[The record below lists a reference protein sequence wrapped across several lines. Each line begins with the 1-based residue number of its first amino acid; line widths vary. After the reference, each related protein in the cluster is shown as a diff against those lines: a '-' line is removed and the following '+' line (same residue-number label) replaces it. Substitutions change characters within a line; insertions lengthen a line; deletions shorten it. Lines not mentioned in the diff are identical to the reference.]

1 MSIALPATAVVHEAI
16 DERQF
21 VRAKLPAKVML
32 TDTDEKRH
40 IPCELLDISLGGLGL
55 SCKETLTVNGVYR
68 VLIILSI
75 KGVDLNIK
83 GRITVLKQADN
94 KVGARFV
101 DMEPE
106 RTDILRY
113 IISAYMSG
121 EMADVNGLFNV
132 MQRENYIK
140 ERKQKLQHVRTPW
153 QRAKALLG
161 TLLFSLLGLGAIA
174 FAAYQAYG
182 LFFRFPAAEA
192 RVVSANHVISVP
204 DNGVVK
210 YLLPAGATEVKQGEP
225 LLSVSSQLASRLTSA
240 NDLAVVSQLSSA
252 DANSLLG
259 LANVETVIASP
270 CDCVL
275 YFPEG
280 RKEGFG
286 YKGDVLVHLLPKDAA
301 MLVEASVPYSQL
313 EALGSVNRIEMQVY
327 GDERHIQGEILSSVT
342 DVDTQRVR
350 LTIKPDAPLASA
362 AYLKPV
368 WVQFSQGLALPANP
382 LG

>member
-1 MSIALPATAVVHEAI
+1 MSIALPATSVVHEAI

-21 VRAKLPAKVML
+21 VRAKLPAKVVL
-32 TDTDEKRH
+32 TDADQRH

-55 SCKETLTVNGVYR
+55 SCKEPLTINGIYP
-68 VLIILSI
+68 VLIVLSV

-83 GRITVLKQADN
+83 GQISVLKQDEH

-101 DMEPE
+101 DMEPD

-113 IISAYMSG
+113 VISAYMSG
-121 EMADVNGLFNV
+121 EMADINGLFNV

-140 ERKQKLQHVRTPW
+140 ERKQKHQHVRTPW
-153 QRAKALLG
+153 ERAKALFG
-161 TLLFSLLGLGAIA
+161 TLVFSLLGLGAIA

-182 LFFRFPAAEA
+182 LYFRFPAAQA
-192 RVVSANHVISVP
+192 QVFSTNHVISVP

-210 YLLPAGATEVKQGEP
+210 YLLPANATEVKQGEP
-225 LLSVSSQLASRLTSA
+225 LLSVSSQLATRLTSA
-240 NDLAVVSQLSSA
+240 NDMAVISQLSSA
-252 DANSLLG
+252 DANSILG

-286 YKGDVLVHLLPKDAA
+286 YKGDVLLHLLPKDAA
-301 MLVEASVPYSQL
+301 LLVEARLPYSQL
-313 EALGSVNRIEMQVY
+313 DSLSSVTHIDMQVY
-327 GDERHIQGEILSSVT
+327 GDSRNFTGEIIGSHIDT
-342 DVDTQRVR
+342 DTQQV
-350 LTIKPDAPLASA
+350 LLILKPDAQLDSA

-368 WVQFSQGLALPANP
+368 WVQFSKGVTLPANP